1 MLKVNNL
8 EVFIKN
14 GQESNK
20 IINNISFNVKEKRCL
35 GILGESGSGK
45 SITCKAI
52 LGLLN
57 KNFEIKGEAIFKG
70 QDILTL
76 SENEKRKLRGNEIA
90 MIVQNP
96 MTAFNP
102 LYTVGNQVIE
112 TFIENMRISK
122 KEARDLAIK
131 SFEKMNLKN
140 SKEILKNIPKN

>member
-76 SENEKRKLRGNEIA
+76 SERKNVKCIL
-90 MIVQNP
+90 
-96 MTAFNP
+96 
-102 LYTVGNQVIE
+102 
-112 TFIENMRISK
+112 K
-122 KEARDLAIK
+122 KLHIRTE
-131 SFEKMNLKN
+131 
-140 SKEILKNIPKN
+140 EILRLFLNVSIVAILK